1 MNKFAPIAID
11 CFCGAGGLS
20 IGLEQAGFKIRL
32 AFDYDDDSVKTYN
45 SNTKTISSVAKRLK
59 IESLPPRL
67 LLKKAG
73 INFEECI
80 LLAGGPPCQ
89 GFSVQRIGKDSDPR
103 NFLVIEFI
111 NRIRSIKP
119 WFFLMENVPGINGK
133 RGQFILHRLF
143 AELESIG
150 YKISFDVLDAADFGI
165 PQRRKRVFVI
175 GERLP
180 SGIARF
186 SFPVATTCAKQTK
199 ITVRQAIGFLPK
211 PPQDGSDH
219 PLWPNHRRDRLSE
232 KNTERLKVLKPG
244 QGRVHLP
251 QNLLANCH
259 KTSADLIGHRNV
271 YGRMRWNDVAPTITA
286 RFDSF
291 TRGQFGHPS
300 DLRSISLREGAIL
313 QGFPSKYN
321 FVGTKVSVAR
331 QIGNAV
337 PPPLAKA
344 IASKI
349 FYAYK
354 KECKYL
360 LSQSKDKNLAYS
372 TY

>member
-1 MNKFAPIAID
+1 MNEFAPIAID

-20 IGLEQAGFKIRL
+20 IGLEQAGFKIRF
-32 AFDYDDDSVKTYN
+32 AFDYDEDSIRTYN
-45 SNTKTISSVAKRLK
+45 SNPKIISSVAKRLK
-59 IESLPPRL
+59 IESLPSKL
-67 LLKKAG
+67 LLENAG
-73 INFEECI
+73 INPEACI

-103 NFLVIEFI
+103 NFLVVEFI
-111 NRIRSIKP
+111 NRIKSIKP
-119 WFFLMENVPGINGK
+119 WFFLMENVPGINGR
-133 RGQFILHRLF
+133 RGKFILHRLF

-150 YKISFDVLDAADFGI
+150 YKISFDVLDAANFGV
-165 PQRRKRVFVI
+165 PQRRRRIFVV

-186 SFPVATTCAKQTK
+186 SFPTITTFAKQSK
-199 ITVRQAIGFLPK
+199 VTVRQAIGFLPK
-211 PPQDGSDH
+211 PPNDGSDH

-232 KNTERLKVLKPG
+232 KNAKRLKVLKQG
-244 QGRVHLP
+244 QGRVNLP
-251 QNLLANCH
+251 HNLLADCH
-259 KTSADLIGHRNV
+259 KISADLIGHRNV

-291 TRGQFGHPS
+291 TRGQFGHPN

-313 QGFPSKYN
+313 QGFPLKYN
-321 FVGTKVSVAR
+321 FVGTKVSIAR

-337 PPPLAKA
+337 PPLLAKA
-344 IASKI
+344 IGGKI

-354 KECKYL
+354 KECEYL
-360 LSQSKDKNLAYS
+360 LSQSKVLC
-372 TY
+372 